1 MGHQNTTILV
11 VDDDPAVRSALAFS
25 LQVEGFR
32 VRAYRSG
39 SDLLDDA
46 ALPDRGCLVIDYKL
60 PDMTGLD
67 LLSELRRRQSVLPAI
82 LITTHPSASVREQ
95 AAAFAV
101 QVVVKPLLSETLFDA
116 IRAATAL
123 H

>member
-82 LITTHPSASVREQ
+82 LITTHPSAAVREQ

-101 QVVVKPLLSETLFDA
+101 QVVEKPLLSETLFDA